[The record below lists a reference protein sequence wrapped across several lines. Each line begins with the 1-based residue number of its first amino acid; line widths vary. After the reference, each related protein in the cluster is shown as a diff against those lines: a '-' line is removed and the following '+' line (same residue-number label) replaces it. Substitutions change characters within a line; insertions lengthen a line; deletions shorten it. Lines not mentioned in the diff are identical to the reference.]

1 MFTLLLQIFYL
12 KYYIIMIQLSKGWD
26 PKNRF
31 NPITS
36 LRLISNTIS
45 RGTFVFKSLRW
56 DVIGHFVNIGGFVE
70 HWFVNFLFIKFMT
83 KRKVDKWLNWLELCL
98 FHSIFNTIF
107 RYIVYVNCIGG
118 GIRKTARTKLPIFF
132 K

>member
-36 LRLISNTIS
+36 LCLISNTIS
-45 RGTFVFKSLRW
+45 RGTFVVKSLRW

-70 HWFVNFLFIKFMT
+70 HWFVIFLFIKFMT

-98 FHSIFNTIF
+98 FHFIFNNIF
-107 RYIVYVNCIGG
+107 RYIVYVNFIGG
-118 GIRKTARTKLPIFF
+118 GTRKTARTNLQIFF